1 MKRPAAAKTLPE
13 NPYLAG
19 RREWTERYA
28 DHIKAANNWRMVAL
42 ASLAIAV
49 IAVFGV
55 VWHSG
60 QYKVVPYAI
69 EVDGHGEVRNVA
81 RASVATQPT
90 NNQVRAALR
99 NWVIG
104 ARTVYVDR
112 RAQQSILDASYAMTL
127 PESAAF
133 NTLSSFHRESNPYQR
148 AGRETVEVAVN
159 TVMPISDETW
169 RVEWTETVKQRSGK
183 VIDTTQMQATITVVT
198 IPPTTERQIM
208 ANPLGIYAR
217 QFAWA
222 PRL

>member
-1 MKRPAAAKTLPE
+1 MKAPKTGKNLPE

-19 RREWTERYA
+19 RREWMERYG
-28 DHIKAANNWRMVAL
+28 DLVKSANNWRLLAL
-42 ASLAIAV
+42 LSTATAAIAV
-49 IAVFGV
+49 AGV

-69 EVDGHGEVRNVA
+69 EVDGHGEVRNVV
-81 RASVATQPT
+81 RASVASQPT
-90 NNQVRAALR
+90 NNQIRAALR
-99 NWVIG
+99 NWIIG
-104 ARTVYVDR
+104 ARTIYVDA

-133 NTLSSFHRESNPYQR
+133 NTLSTFHRESNPYQR
-148 AGRETVEVAVN
+148 ASRETVEVAVN

-183 VIDTTQMQATITVVT
+183 VIETSQMQATITVVT
-198 IPPTTERQIM
+198 VPPTTERQIM

>member
-1 MKRPAAAKTLPE
+1 MKKAAAAKNLPE
-13 NPYLAG
+13 NPYLSG
-19 RREWTERYA
+19 RREWNERYA
-28 DHIKAANNWRMVAL
+28 DLVKSANNWRLIAL
-42 ASLAIAV
+42 LACVTAAIAV
-49 IAVFGV
+49 AGV

-69 EVDGHGEVRNVA
+69 EVDGHGEVRNVSVA
-81 RASVATQPT
+81 NVATQPT

-133 NTLSSFHRESNPYQR
+133 NTLSSFHRDENPYQR

-183 VIDTTQMQATITVVT
+183 VIATTQMQATISVVT
-198 IPPTTERQIM
+198 VPPTTERQIM